1 MRWCLLILPCAI
13 ASALAF
19 PASMHAQSRGN
30 SETRAANGS
39 NSICASGRII
49 CVSKSVTNSLV
60 SNPFSIDLQVN
71 SADDIQVGWE
81 IRDGSGQIL
90 ESSSTGDYVNQPTKD
105 FSLGRMLHV
114 QAFIFTPA
122 KSERGTLTLT
132 ASGSKVRAG
141 EIDTPE
147 ITIPVRFTTARSTI
161 TMLLPNDPDDLKEAA
176 SDWVQGEKHPKFS
189 PKLNLVTRQIEI
201 MTFDQ
206 TAVIGATVEAVL
218 RAWPG
223 QGVRHVTHWSQNG
236 SVAHVTIVA
245 DGWAGVTYYA
255 TEVDYLIE
263 KSVLNLPGIE
273 KVVFDGA

>member
-1 MRWCLLILPCAI
+1 
-13 ASALAF
+13 
-19 PASMHAQSRGN
+19 
-30 SETRAANGS
+30 
-39 NSICASGRII
+39 
-49 CVSKSVTNSLV
+49 
-60 SNPFSIDLQVN
+60 
-71 SADDIQVGWE
+71 
-81 IRDGSGQIL
+81 
-90 ESSSTGDYVNQPTKD
+90 
-105 FSLGRMLHV
+105 
-114 QAFIFTPA
+114 
-122 KSERGTLTLT
+122 
-132 ASGSKVRAG
+132 
-141 EIDTPE
+141 
-147 ITIPVRFTTARSTI
+147 
-161 TMLLPNDPDDLKEAA
+161 MLLPNDPDDLKEAA

-236 SVAHVTIVA
+236 SVAHVTTVA